1 MKRRID
7 PSLIVILAIMLYFNY
22 RSGAFSNPRE
32 WITSMLIML
41 PGIIVGLSFH
51 EFAHGFVSYRL
62 GDPTPKI
69 QGRLTINPMAHIEP
83 VGFIALLLC
92 GFGWAKPVPVDMRY
106 FKKPKQG
113 MAVTALAGPLSNF
126 ALAFVCVLIGK
137 AIYLYAPYNA
147 VFDWIFSF
155 CLFSVAPLS
164 VGLGLFNLIPIPPLD
179 GSKVAAVLLPDR
191 AYAWQMRYERFGML
205 LLLALSALDVGSNL
219 ISGGIYAIYSGMVNL
234 VF

>member
-1 MKRRID
+1 MGHYLQNLIQQLD
-7 PSLIVILAIMLYFNY
+7 IQSLGDALTRALAILLCL
-22 RSGAFSNPRE
+22 SVHE
-32 WITSMLIML
+32 TCH
-41 PGIIVGLSFH
+41 GL
-51 EFAHGFVSYRL
+51 AALAL
-62 GDPTPKI
+62 GDPTAKRMH
-69 QGRLTINPMAHIEP
+69 RLSLNPLQHIDWL
-83 VGFIALLLC
+83 GLLLMFTV